1 MKILFDHQTFDL
13 QNFGGISRY
22 FYELIAEFDKD
33 EHIDWELSIRYSN
46 NLYLKNL
53 SFFNDRLLPK
63 IDRAEALKKFL
74 WGKAFRGKERL
85 YNIQAKFAPQ
95 NVTDH
100 SGQNKLLSIE
110 KLKEGN
116 FDIFHPTYYD
126 DYFIDYIGSKPYVLT
141 VYDLIHQIFP
151 EYFLYDAKDK
161 NKNLFD
167 KASKIIAI
175 SENTK
180 ADLVNIFDVEESK
193 VVVTHLANSL
203 QKSPGID
210 NGKFKTKLPE
220 KYLLYN
226 GNRDLY
232 KNFLFFSQVFAVISR
247 KEKDLQVVCTGP
259 PFNNDEL
266 YFFKKLGIENCMH
279 HAYINDVELACLY
292 DNALAFIFPTMY
304 EGFGLPVLEA
314 FNLGCPVLVSNTSSI
329 KEIGGD
335 AVIYFEPKNAVSII
349 TAVQKVLH
357 DPELRKDL
365 IDKGYE
371 QVKKFSWEKTASETK
386 KVYQQVVG
394 SGVVL
399 N

>member
-33 EHIDWELSIRYSN
+33 VHIEWELSIRYSN
-46 NLYLKNL
+46 NLYLKEL
-53 SFFNDRLLPK
+53 PSFNGRLLPK
-63 IDRAEALKKFL
+63 TDRAEAIKKFL

-85 YNIQAKFAPQ
+85 YNIRSKFISQ
-95 NVTDH
+95 NATDH
-100 SGQNKLLSIE
+100 SEQNKLLSIE

-126 DYFIDYIGSKPYVLT
+126 DYFVDHIGNKPYVLT

-161 NKNLFD
+161 NKKMFD

-203 QKSPGID
+203 QKSDGIAQGD
-210 NGKFKTKLPE
+210 FRKNLPE

-226 GNRDLY
+226 GNRELY
-232 KNFLFFSQVFAVISR
+232 KNFLFFSQVFAVIAK

-259 PFNNDEL
+259 PFNQDER
-266 YFFKKLGIENCMH
+266 YFFEKLGIANRMH

-292 DNALAFIFPTMY
+292 NNALAFIFPTMY

-314 FNLGCPVLVSNTSSI
+314 FHLGCPVLVSNTSSI
-329 KEIGGD
+329 REIGGD

-349 TAVQKVLH
+349 AAIHKILH
-357 DPELRKDL
+357 DPKLRQDL
-365 IDKGYE
+365 INKGYE
-371 QVKKFSWEKTASETK
+371 QVKRFSWTKTASETK
-386 KVYQQVVG
+386 KVYQQVIG